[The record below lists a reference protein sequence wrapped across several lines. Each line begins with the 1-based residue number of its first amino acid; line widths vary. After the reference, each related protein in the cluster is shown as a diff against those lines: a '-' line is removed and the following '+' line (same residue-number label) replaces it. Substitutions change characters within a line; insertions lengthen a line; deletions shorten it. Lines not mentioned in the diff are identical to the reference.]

1 MVRLR
6 RCVRFCVNPPGTPDA
21 SDPTNGYAGKPP
33 MRGLGRFY
41 ALDIAA
47 SGEPHPTTGYLLNIK
62 DIDRAAH
69 GAAIPIIEHACADRP
84 HADPATVMPEI
95 LAALGAALSGAT
107 LESVR
112 WNLTPYYSVEMTP
125 AETTHVT
132 LRQSFDFAAA
142 HRLHVASMSDEE
154 NRATF
159 GHCNNPAGHGHNYRI
174 EPAVRVE
181 MRDAGPAFTLVDL
194 ECVTDDVILQRF
206 DHTHLN
212 QDTPEFRAESG
223 GVTPSVENIARV
235 FYRLLAPAIA
245 ERSGGRAELCAI
257 TVWETD
263 RTSCT
268 FPG

>member
-6 RCVRFCVNPPGTPDA
+6 RCVRFCVNPPQAPHVADA
-21 SDPTNGYAGKPP
+21 HNGYAGRPS
-33 MRGLGRFY
+33 MSGLGRFY
-41 ALDIAA
+41 ALDVAA
-47 SGEPHPTTGYLLNIK
+47 SGDPDPITGYLLNIK
-62 DIDRAAH
+62 DLDRAAH
-69 GAAIPIIEHACADRP
+69 SAGVPVIERACEERP
-84 HADPATVMPEI
+84 AVDPATVMPEVV
-95 LAALGAALSGAT
+95 AALADALGGAA

-112 WNLTPYYSVEMTP
+112 WSLTPYYSVEMTP
-125 AETTHVT
+125 ADTTHVT
-132 LRQSFDFAAA
+132 IRQSFDFAAA
-142 HRLHVASMSDEE
+142 HRLHVASLSDEE

-174 EPAVRVE
+174 EPAVRVAL
-181 MRDAGPAFTLVDL
+181 DTGGPAFTLADL
-194 ECVTDDVILQRF
+194 ERVTDDVILQRF

-235 FYRLLAPAIA
+235 FFELLAPAIA
-245 ERSGGRAELCAI
+245 ERSGADAELRSI

-268 FPG
+268 YPG